1 MTAGRFSTDVYAQR
15 LSSAA
20 SAAAEAGLAGLVIT
34 PGYDLRY
41 LVGSRAQTFER
52 LTALVLPSTG
62 DDPTVMVPRLE
73 LAALKESAVTEL
85 GLPVRD
91 WADGDDPYRLVADAL
106 GGAPAAT
113 AVTDS
118 MPALHLLPLADVLG
132 VVPVLATDVLRRLR
146 MIKDAAEID
155 ALRKAG
161 AAIDRVHARVPEFL
175 VPGRTEADVAADIA
189 EAIVAEGHSEVAF
202 IIVGSGPHGADPHH
216 ECSDRELR
224 AGDIVVVDIGGPYEP
239 GYNSDSTRTYSI
251 GEPDPEVALRYSVLQ
266 RAQQAAVEAV
276 RPGVTAQQV
285 DAAARDVLAA
295 DGLAEAFVHRTG
307 HGIGLS
313 VHEEPYIVAGNDL
326 TLEEGMAF
334 SVEPGI
340 YFPGQWGARIED
352 IVVVTGDGA
361 LAVNNRP
368 HELVVVARRP
378 RARRFLLLGAVEQV
392 RRAQDTLDTHLD
404 HHAARV
410 DPRGAVALGV
420 AQFGVADGL
429 GIGVHAGLAF
439 QRQPPRAVDLA
450 EHGEPAVL
458 RVHRLLRTTRGDDP
472 GHVGLG
478 IERKPDRHHVR

>member
-1 MTAGRFSTDVYAQR
+1 MTASRFSNDVYAQR
-15 LSSAA
+15 LR
-20 SAAAEAGLAGLVIT
+20 AAAAAAADAGLAGLVIT

-52 LTALVLPSTG
+52 LTALVLPATG
-62 DDPTVMVPRLE
+62 EPTVVVPRLE
-73 LAALKESAVTEL
+73 LASLKESAVTEL
-85 GLPVRD
+85 GLAVRD
-91 WADGDDPYRLVADAL
+91 WVDGDNPYRVVGDAL
-106 GGAPAAT
+106 GGAPAGSSGRLAT
-113 AVTDS
+113 AVTDA

-189 EAIVAEGHSEVAF
+189 DAIVAEGHSEVAF

-251 GEPDPEVALRYSVLQ
+251 GEPNPEVARRYAVLQ
-266 RAQQAAVEAV
+266 RAQQAAVNAV
-276 RPGVTAQQV
+276 RPGVTAEQV
-285 DAAARDVLAA
+285 DAVARDVLAA
-295 DGLAEAFVHRTG
+295 EGLADAFVHRTG

-313 VHEEPYIVAGNDL
+313 VHEEPYIVAGNTL
-326 TLEEGMAF
+326 PLEEGMAF

-352 IVVVTGDGA
+352 IVVVTADGA
-361 LAVNNRP
+361 LSVNNRP
-368 HELVVVARRP
+368 HELVVVLAG
-378 RARRFLLLGAVEQV
+378 AGAV
-392 RRAQDTLDTHLD
+392 
-404 HHAARV
+404 
-410 DPRGAVALGV
+410 G
-420 AQFGVADGL
+420 
-429 GIGVHAGLAF
+429 
-439 QRQPPRAVDLA
+439 
-450 EHGEPAVL
+450 
-458 RVHRLLRTTRGDDP
+458 
-472 GHVGLG
+472 
-478 IERKPDRHHVR
+478 